1 MKYQLLSLSE
11 LEGYF
16 IVESEHYH
24 KAMRWEECEWDTE
37 GYKDT
42 ERQPSWPSYIHKYI
56 REVEDF
62 TFDSFESG

>member
-56 REVEDF
+56 
-62 TFDSFESG
+62 